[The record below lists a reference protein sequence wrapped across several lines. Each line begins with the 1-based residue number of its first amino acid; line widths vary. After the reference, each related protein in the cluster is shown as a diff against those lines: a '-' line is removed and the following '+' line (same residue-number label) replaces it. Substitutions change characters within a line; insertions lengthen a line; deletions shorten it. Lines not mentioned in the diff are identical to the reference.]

1 MTAAIDLGSFPQAL
15 GQDVQRIDPATGKAL
30 QPMLDNEFFLAQW
43 VKDNTQAVDDFAVS
57 VQSQAVAAQGTAD
70 DALNLGEQA
79 TAFGRMRLSATTAPT
94 GVSARFAVELEVTS
108 GSNVWAQTG
117 FYMDVT
123 SGGTS
128 RIAFVASQ
136 FLFIDPAYN
145 SGLAATVLEYISGAW
160 YFNVPVI
167 IRTGELN
174 TNAASKLRATSG
186 SGSGLSLAVTDFI
199 AGSELNVLAIGS
211 ATAGYANSAVTAIPT
226 APYAQILL
234 DGSLQ
239 AQAFVPVT
247 LDTRC
252 TGGTGTVNLTTGAIT
267 SFSPTIETW
276 WQAPTG
282 ICLAKFNTS
291 STSHTIRVQWATA
304 AGSMPS
310 ADWAL
315 LVAEHK
321 R

>member
-30 QPMLDNEFFLAQW
+30 QPTLDNEFFLANW
-43 VKDNTQAVDDFAVS
+43 VKDNTQALDDFTVT
-57 VQSQAVAAQGTAD
+57 VQSTAD
-70 DALNLGEQA
+70 DALSLGEQA
-79 TAFGRMRLSATTAPT
+79 TAFGRMRLTATSAPT
-94 GVSARFAVELEVTS
+94 GTTARFSVELEVTS

-117 FYMDVT
+117 FYMDVKND
-123 SGGTS
+123 GTS

-167 IRTGELN
+167 LRTGEID
-174 TNAASKLRATSG
+174 TNAVSKLRATSG
-186 SGSGLSLAVTDFI
+186 SGGGLSLVVTDFI

-226 APYAQILL
+226 APYTQILL

-252 TGGTGTVNLTTGAIT
+252 TGGTGSGTVSGATCSLT
-267 SFSPTIETW
+267 SFSPTNETW

-282 ICLAKFNTS
+282 VCLAKFNAS

-310 ADWAL
+310 ADWSL